1 MRPHLLLLV
10 RMLRAAGV
18 NQFEALYT
26 DPIRYAKSE
35 NTTFT
40 DGPVLEVRQ
49 VAGYE
54 GSHVADSGTSDLL
67 VIGAGYDHE
76 LVQWVSDSKM
86 HARKLL
92 MFGLPSLQPDMYQES
107 RLRIARASASEGEAA
122 EADLIFAPANN
133 PSATAQHP
141 SSTVDLG
148 TASARESVGKTMK

>member
-92 MFGLPSLQPDMYQES
+92 IFGLPSLQPDMYQGR
-107 RLRIARASASEGEAA
+107 RLRIARASGAVGEAA
-122 EADLIFAPANN
+122 DADLIFAPANN
-133 PSATAQHP
+133 PFVRSEE
-141 SSTVDLG
+141 
-148 TASARESVGKTMK
+148 RRVGKGCVSTCRSRWA